1 MQNLSRVQSLYEGA
15 EPKEGAETTEKNAD
29 GTPKTT
35 TDDTKPLEATPQN
48 VRTTLKSLKDAD
60 AKNAPI
66 VKELHGAYERWT
78 AAKQIFPKGVAEMK
92 AAKELND
99 LVGGP
104 EGWEATQ
111 QVVEAIKASD
121 EKIYSGDASIHDDIV
136 EDLKAEGKL
145 DQYPKL
151 VTAGVEKLKQVDP
164 KAYETLSQ
172 PILHSELMDANF
184 HGALGSLVKA
194 LTLPADA
201 TPEVIAKAVKDAFE
215 VATGMNK
222 WWTGLDK
229 ANKQVASTKVD
240 PERVKLEEE
249 RKKFSDQQKEFATKQ
264 TKEFQTAVSKE
275 ADTVSKNALGKA
287 LQPFTKMAY
296 FKGYTRDNYQP
307 LAATIMGDL
316 YDTLKADKTYQ
327 AQMKALWGAKS
338 PDKAKILEYHTAK
351 VQSLAND
358 IVRRS
363 VQKMYPDHAKDGAAA
378 GRVKAANDKKAATA
392 KTDAA
397 AAATGKPVYVAVKPS
412 WDSIDWDKDPKQHLY
427 IAGKAYFRW
436 RQACHV
442 AQIVVRTTRRKGNKL

>member
-1 MQNLSRVQSLYEGA
+1 MADSIVDFAGLDAAAAAVAEPVEPVEPVEGAEPIEGAEPVEGA

-222 WWTGLDK
+222 WWAGLDK

-296 FKGYTRDNYQP
+296 FKGYT
-307 LAATIMGDL
+307 T
-316 YDTLKADKTYQ
+316 
-327 AQMKALWGAKS
+327 
-338 PDKAKILEYHTAK
+338 
-351 VQSLAND
+351 
-358 IVRRS
+358 
-363 VQKMYPDHAKDGAAA
+363 
-378 GRVKAANDKKAATA
+378 
-392 KTDAA
+392 
-397 AAATGKPVYVAVKPS
+397 
-412 WDSIDWDKDPKQHLY
+412 
-427 IAGKAYFRW
+427 
-436 RQACHV
+436 RQLSASRGHHH
-442 AQIVVRTTRRKGNKL
+442 G